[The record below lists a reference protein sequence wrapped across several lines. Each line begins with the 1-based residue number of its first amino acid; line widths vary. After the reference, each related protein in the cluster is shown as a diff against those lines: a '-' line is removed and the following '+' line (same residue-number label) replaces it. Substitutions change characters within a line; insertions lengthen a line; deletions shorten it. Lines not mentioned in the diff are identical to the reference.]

1 MVMNP
6 ADLLR
11 DVRQYVSEVQAEYRK
26 IVWPP
31 QKEAVVGTIGVVV
44 VVTIV
49 TTALGVV
56 DYVLSV
62 LLQLVL

>member
-1 MVMNP
+1 MAMNP
-6 ADLLR
+6 ADWLR
-11 DVRQYVSEVQAEYRK
+11 DARRYASEIQAEYRK

-31 QKEAVVGTIGVVV
+31 QKEAMAGTIGVVV
-44 VVTIV
+44 VVAIV

-56 DYVLSV
+56 DYVLSR